1 MAHARRTRG
10 LTIAA
15 VLFAVLAA
23 SNLMKP
29 LEMYADHG
37 FVLFGSRLQGA
48 ANAVAGPLFG
58 AFLLTYAYSIWG
70 MRRFALP
77 MGILYAAYVIVN
89 LVTFRLWGPI
99 EHGVGYALFGLAYA
113 AVAIGV
119 SSGAAWALARRRAE
133 LV

>member
-1 MAHARRTRG
+1 MAHSPRGRG
-10 LTIAA
+10 LTVAA
-15 VLFAVLAA
+15 LLFAALAV

-29 LEMYADHG
+29 LEMYPDHG
-37 FVLFGSRLQGA
+37 LVFFGSRLRGM

-58 AFLLTYAYSIWG
+58 LFLLAYAGGIWG

-77 MGILYAAYVIVN
+77 MGLLYAVYVVIN
-89 LVTFRLWGPI
+89 LITFRLWGPI
-99 EHGVGYALFGLAYA
+99 QPGVGSVIFGLAYA

-119 SSGAAWALARRRAE
+119 SSGTAWTLMRRRAE